1 MGNWSPF
8 QKAGQKISRA
18 AIRFPSLDAFYDFL
32 IRLKQQQEADKQVCK
47 ESYCTDYLGYI
58 YVDKIG
64 DRIKPNYL
72 SQHFALVLK
81 KNNFWHIRYHDLR
94 HSCATLLLSNG
105 VSLKEIQE
113 WLGHSD
119 YSATANIYSRLEFSS
134 KVSSGNT
141 MNGVIK
147 I

>member
-8 QKAGQKISRA
+8 QKTGQRTSRA
-18 AIRFPSLDAFYDFL
+18 AVRFPSLDAFYDFL

-64 DRIKPNYL
+64 ERIKPNYL

-81 KNNFWHIRYHDLR
+81 NNNMRHIRYHDLLD
-94 HSCATLLLSNG
+94 SCATLLLCNS
-105 VSLKEIQE
+105 VSMKDEQE

-119 YSATANIYSRLEFSS
+119 CSASKHNEWSNQNI
-134 KVSSGNT
+134 K
-141 MNGVIK
+141 K
-147 I
+147 AH